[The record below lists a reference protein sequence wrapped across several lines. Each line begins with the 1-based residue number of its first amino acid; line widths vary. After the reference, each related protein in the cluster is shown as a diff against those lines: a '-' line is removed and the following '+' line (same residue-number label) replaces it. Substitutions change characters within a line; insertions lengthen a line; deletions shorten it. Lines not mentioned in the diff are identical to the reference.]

1 MSSKFYYGSY
11 AENVPGVLYPFI
23 ECGGED
29 TTAGMPQMMV
39 SSPIVKVMNTE
50 AFNSKWYNRYNT
62 PL

>member
-1 MSSKFYYGSY
+1 MQKMYQAYYTF
-11 AENVPGVLYPFI
+11 FI

-50 AFNSKWYNRYNT
+50 AFNSKWYNIYNT
-62 PL
+62 SVK